1 MGKSKNNKNNKN
13 KTEVDADEVWR
24 YIDRNLR
31 EFIRKMKQ

>member
-1 MGKSKNNKNNKN
+1 MGRSKNNKN

>member
-1 MGKSKNNKNNKN
+1 MGKSKNKSNN

>member
-1 MGKSKNNKNNKN
+1 MGKSKNKNKN

>member
-1 MGKSKNNKNNKN
+1 MGRSKNKN

>member
-1 MGKSKNNKNNKN
+1 MGKSEN